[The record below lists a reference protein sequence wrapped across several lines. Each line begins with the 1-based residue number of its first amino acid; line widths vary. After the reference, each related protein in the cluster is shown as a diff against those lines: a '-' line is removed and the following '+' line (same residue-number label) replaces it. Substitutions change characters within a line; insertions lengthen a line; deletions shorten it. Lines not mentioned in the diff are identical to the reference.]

1 MLKGAFI
8 LGVGFSLGYAKA
20 LQDSQDIKSGLETML
35 DLLKKDIDARNA
47 DKSNND
53 SENVVVVDA
62 NAEAVGSTPTP
73 TTEGE

>member
-35 DLLKKDIDARNA
+35 DLLKKDIDARNSA
-47 DKSNND
+47 KSNND
-53 SENVVVVDA
+53 SDDVIVVDPDA
-62 NAEAVGSTPTP
+62 KVASTPTP